1 MIKEIIH
8 ELLYLT
14 KQDPGMMEYDQGNK
28 IIITLIIIICA
39 AIIGY
44 AGISMWL

>member
-8 ELLYLT
+8 ELIYLT
-14 KQDPGMMEYDQGNK
+14 KQDPGMREYDQVNR

-39 AIIGY
+39 AMIGY
-44 AGISMWL
+44 AGISMWV

>member
-8 ELLYLT
+8 ELIYLI
-14 KQDPGMMEYDQGNK
+14 KQDPGMREYNQEYR
-28 IIITLIIIICA
+28 IITTLIIIICA

-44 AGISMWL
+44 AGISLWL